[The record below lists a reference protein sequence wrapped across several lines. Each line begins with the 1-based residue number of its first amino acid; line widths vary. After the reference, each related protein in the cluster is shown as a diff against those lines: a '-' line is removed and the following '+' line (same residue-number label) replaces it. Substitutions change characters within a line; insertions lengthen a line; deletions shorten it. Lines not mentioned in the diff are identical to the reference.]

1 MEKIQKDIA
10 RKFIQLKAFS
20 IQTQNPFVWGNGW
33 QAPVY
38 LDDRKILS
46 YPPVRN
52 FFRLELARVIAE
64 NFPDTDT
71 IASVA
76 TNAIAY
82 GLLAADQ
89 LALPFVS
96 VYPVPKDHG
105 KENQI
110 EGDLRP
116 RQNIVVMEDQVNE
129 GDRLMRVVEAVQ
141 NNGCKVLGA
150 VTLFDYEFPRAQER
164 LKAAGIPLVA
174 LTNYSAVYQQLCDSK
189 VYSDDVL
196 ESLKK
201 WHSDPRKWHKE

>member
-1 MEKIQKDIA
+1 MEKIQNDIA

-20 IQTQNPFVWGNGW
+20 VQTQNPFTWGNGW
-33 QAPVY
+33 QAPIY

-71 IASVA
+71 IAGVA

-82 GLLAADQ
+82 GLMAADQ

-105 KENQI
+105 MENQI

-116 RQNIVVMEDQVNE
+116 RQNIVVVEDQVNV
-129 GDRLMRVVEAVQ
+129 GDRLMRVVEAVR
-141 NNGCKVLGA
+141 NNGCTVLGA
-150 VTLFDYEFPRAQER
+150 VTLFDYEFHQAKER
-164 LKAAGIPLVA
+164 MNEAGIPLVA
-174 LTNYSAVYQQLCDSK
+174 LSTYRAVYQQLVDQKS
-189 VYSDDVL
+189 YSAEVL
-196 ESLKK
+196 QVLQQ
-201 WHSDPRKWHKE
+201 WHANPVKWHK